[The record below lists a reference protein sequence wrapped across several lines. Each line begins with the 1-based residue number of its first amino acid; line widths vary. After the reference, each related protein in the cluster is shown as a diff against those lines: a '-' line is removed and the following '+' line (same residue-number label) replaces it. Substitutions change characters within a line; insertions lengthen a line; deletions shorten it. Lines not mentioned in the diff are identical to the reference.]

1 MCGYSTD
8 KSTIL
13 GKRLNQSQGLAP
25 NKKIGITTSV
35 CKCKNCGL
43 IFSNPQPIPKDIQDH
58 YGIPPESYWT
68 ENYFKVS
75 TNYFSGEIMRLRTL
89 KEIKKGMKSLDI
101 GAGIGK
107 QMKVLESIG
116 FETYGIE
123 PSQTFYNKAISK
135 LGILENRLKMESIE
149 DASYPADEFDFIS
162 FGVVLEHI
170 YKPSQ
175 ALNKALNWLKPG
187 GLIHI
192 EVPSSN
198 WLTNKIINFLYRIRG
213 LDYTGH
219 LSPMHEPFHLHEF
232 SLESF
237 KKNATING
245 YEIVFH
251 EHYVCNT
258 YLPKFLNSILKPL
271 MKWTNTGMQLC
282 VWLKK

>member
-1 MCGYSTD
+1 MCGSSTEGS
-8 KSTIL
+8 KIL
-13 GKRLNQSQGLAP
+13 GKRLNRSQGLSP
-25 NKKIGITTSV
+25 HKKIGLTTTV

-68 ENYFKVS
+68 EEYFKLS
-75 TNYFSGEIMRLRTL
+75 TNYFSVEIMRLRSL
-89 KEIKKGMKSLDI
+89 MEIEEGMKSLDI

-116 FETYGIE
+116 FDVHGIE
-123 PSQTFYNKAISK
+123 PSQTFYKKALSKMKIPENK
-135 LGILENRLKMESIE
+135 LKKVTIE
-149 DASYPADEFDFIS
+149 DASYPSNKFDFIS

-170 YKPSQ
+170 YNPSQ
-175 ALNKALNWLKPG
+175 ALNKALSWLKPG

-198 WLTNKIINFLYRIRG
+198 WLTNKIINFIYRIRG
-213 LDYTGH
+213 LDYSGN

-232 SLESF
+232 SLKSF
-237 KKNATING
+237 EKNAVING

-251 EHYVCNT
+251 EYYVCNT
-258 YLPKFLNSILKPL
+258 YLPKFLDSILRPI
-271 MKWTNTGMQLC
+271 MKRTKTGMQLC